1 MVLLA
6 MVWAAGWFTLPD
18 AFEDTRAPI
27 VVMGLIAGVF
37 TAWNLLACVV
47 AAGFFHAASVL
58 SAVKYRAYRGA
69 SLRLVIVGIVL
80 LFPVPIAAQVLG
92 NSPLGRALSLIIT
105 AMSIMAIVFGR
116 ARLRLIERRLESLAE
131 GDKIL
136 LAPIEEIEQI
146 GETGQR

>member
-18 AFEDTRAPI
+18 AFKDTQAPI

-37 TAWNLLACVV
+37 AAWNLLACVIS
-47 AAGFFHAASVL
+47 AGFFHAASVL

-105 AMSIMAIVFGR
+105 GMSIAAIVFGR
-116 ARLRLIERRLESLAE
+116 ARLRLIERRLESLVE

-146 GETGQR
+146 GEMGQH